1 MPKIIITFGEGP
13 TQIEGPI
20 DQKGMCYHAI
30 LDAVL
35 ALIEYQPKQILPVGV
50 LPFDP
55 TKGGGKSGIPGGM
68 GGRG

>member
-1 MPKIIITFGEGP
+1 MPKLIITFGEGGP
-13 TQIEGPI
+13 TSVEGPI
-20 DQKGMCYHAI
+20 DNKEMCYHVL

-35 ALIEYQPKQILPVGV
+35 ALMVYEPKKILPVGV

-55 TKGGGKSGIPGGM
+55 TKGGNLTGGM

>member
-1 MPKIIITFGEGP
+1 MPKITITFGEGP

-20 DQKGMCYHAI
+20 ENKAMCYHAI
-30 LDAVL
+30 LDAIL
-35 ALIEYQPKQILPVGV
+35 ALIEYEPKKIISGMV

-55 TKGGGKSGIPGGM
+55 TKGGGGIPRGM